1 MGTGVVDEVDF
12 GVVLPQRVPNDE
24 FRGIV
29 GGLNEGEGL
38 KHVAKQAAGFD
49 DGFAPLIDDFGLGLN
64 QPELGGRSLLV
75 GDNAAQF
82 AIVVGVQHSG
92 REQPEVRVVDFSE
105 GEEAVEQEG
114 RLGLFR
120 GQQDGELLAQ
130 LGEVVDFHD
139 GVAG

>member
-1 MGTGVVDEVDF
+1 M
-12 GVVLPQRVPNDE
+12 
-24 FRGIV
+24 
-29 GGLNEGEGL
+29 
-38 KHVAKQAAGFD
+38 
-49 DGFAPLIDDFGLGLN
+49 
-64 QPELGGRSLLV
+64 
-75 GDNAAQF
+75 
-82 AIVVGVQHSG
+82 GVQHSG